1 MDHLLDLR
9 KAKRKS
15 AALRWWSD
23 DEREKWEWYKEYEP
37 PLVKTVRR
45 LTRRDYQA
53 WLEDEQVKV
62 EEAAAQGRL
71 KPLWGL
77 VRKLKG
83 GKVRKGIVN
92 FGTSLGREV
101 STQEEEAEEW
111 RPFISGRV
119 WGHRSHDRCREQ
131 CC

>member
-1 MDHLLDLR
+1 MPKKLWITEKTWSVLDHLLDLR
-9 KAKRKS
+9 EAKRKS

-71 KPLWGL
+71 KPLWG
-77 VRKLKG
+77 VGPKAQGWQGQKRYSE
-83 GKVRKGIVN
+83 IWDF
-92 FGTSLGREV
+92 FG
-101 STQEEEAEEW
+101 
-111 RPFISGRV
+111 
-119 WGHRSHDRCREQ
+119 
-131 CC
+131 